1 MINENKKARLKI
13 NFETSITRG
22 TTQIA
27 EVYNPVP
34 PLSDSNKSYALTQP
48 NENAYFLLLSAI
60 SALQLR
66 SDEL

>member
-1 MINENKKARLKI
+1 MINENKKARLKK

-27 EVYNPVP
+27 EGYSLVP
-34 PLSDSNKSYALTQP
+34 PPSDSNKPYALTQP
-48 NENAYFLLLSAI
+48 NENAYFIKI
-60 SALQLR
+60 SAFQLR